1 MKLIIVSVALL
12 IATIASNNTFAQA
25 TPKVHAHQVHQ
36 KERIKEGVQSGELN
50 RKEATRLRAEQA
62 KIQAEKKVA
71 KADGVVTPAE
81 RQVIK
86 QDQKKAS
93 KHIYNQ
99 KHDAQVRH

>member
-1 MKLIIVSVALL
+1 MKRIIVSTALL
-12 IATIASNNTFAQA
+12 IAIIATNNTFAQA

-86 QDQKKAS
+86 QDQQKAS

-99 KHDAQVRH
+99 KHDAQVKH